1 MSTAETFAALS
12 RSIGGGSGLL
22 TGWVGLPDPLIAGLV
37 AREDVD
43 AVTLDMQHGSVT
55 IGSAVQGI
63 GQVLLGGK
71 PAIVRIPVGEFQTA
85 SRMLDVGASG
95 IIAPMINTVAD
106 ARLLAAYTKFPPVG
120 ERSWG
125 PALALNVSGLA
136 MQDYLERANALTV
149 AIAMVETRESL
160 AILDD
165 ILAVPGI
172 DGVFVGPSDLS
183 IALSSPPVLDA
194 GSKAVDDMLDHVLKR
209 CRAHGKAACMFATTG
224 ARAKQMRAR
233 GYDLIAIG
241 NDVQQ
246 IRLGVKTM
254 VDQARA

>member
-1 MSTAETFAALS
+1 MSSAETFAALS
-12 RSIGGGSGLL
+12 RSVGGGSGLL

-37 AREDVD
+37 AREQVD

-55 IGSAVQGI
+55 IASAVQAI
-63 GQVLLGGK
+63 PHVLLAGK

-85 SRMLDVGASG
+85 SRMLDVGASA
-95 IIAPMINTVAD
+95 IIAPMINTVED
-106 ARLLAAYTKFPPVG
+106 ARLLASFTKFPPVG

-125 PALALNVSGLA
+125 PPLALNISGLSLQA
-136 MQDYLERANALTV
+136 YLEQANRLTLS
-149 AIAMVETRESL
+149 IAMVETRESL
-160 AILDD
+160 AVLDD

-183 IALSSPPVLDA
+183 IALSSPPVVDA
-194 GSKAVDDMLDHVLKR
+194 LSKPVDEMLDHVLKR
-209 CRAHGKAACMFATTG
+209 CRAHGKAACVFATTG
-224 ARAKQMRAR
+224 PRAKEMRAR